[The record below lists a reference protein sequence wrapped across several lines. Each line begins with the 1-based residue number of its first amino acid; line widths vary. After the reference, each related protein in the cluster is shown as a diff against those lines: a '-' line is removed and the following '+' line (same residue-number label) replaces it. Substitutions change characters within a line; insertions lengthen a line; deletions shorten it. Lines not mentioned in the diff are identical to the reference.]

1 MLVYGELYNCIL
13 WVCDKPQNKK
23 GEKKK
28 NTKFWFVAVATK
40 KNKFAL
46 SRQTSRQGEE
56 HHHKSDDDESDRRRV
71 RIGQKRDKPK
81 VGRRRRK
88 KKYQTKRTEETKGN
102 AERKE
107 TQPPHH

>member
-40 KNKFAL
+40 KSLLFPDNEL
-46 SRQTSRQGEE
+46 SRRGNSSQMKRGL
-56 HHHKSDDDESDRRRV
+56 RRKRAVKV
-71 RIGQKRDKPK
+71 REAQ
-81 VGRRRRK
+81 GRRAIIIRVIARGGRR
-88 KKYQTKRTEETKGN
+88 
-102 AERKE
+102 
-107 TQPPHH
+107 P

>member
-46 SRQTSRQGEE
+46 SRQTSRQGEG
-56 HHHKSDDDESDRRRV
+56 HHHKSDEDEL
-71 RIGQKRDKPK
+71 
-81 VGRRRRK
+81 
-88 KKYQTKRTEETKGN
+88 TEEEE
-102 AERKE
+102 AESWSSSSL
-107 TQPPHH
+107 